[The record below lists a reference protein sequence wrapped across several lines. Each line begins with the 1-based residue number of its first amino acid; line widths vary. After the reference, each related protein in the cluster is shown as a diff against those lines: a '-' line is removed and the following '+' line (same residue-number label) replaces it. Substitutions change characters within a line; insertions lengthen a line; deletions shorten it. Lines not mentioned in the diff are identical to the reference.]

1 MFQLEEGLSL
11 YKQKQQQRFETF
23 IRNVLFCVLFAVL
36 LGASEAQAQ
45 PPVTNSSAQQD
56 LLQQQRQRALEQG
69 QQTTPDVRLQDRLAK
84 LPDTLPEHETPCIV
98 INQVPLDGEDADQ
111 FSWAI
116 DTAGQILGGI
126 SGRCLG
132 TKGIQILVKQVQNAI
147 LARGFITTRVL
158 VTQQNLNDHRL
169 TLTVIP
175 GRIGAIRL
183 AKGSNPRGTLWN
195 AFPAKPGDLLN
206 LRDLEQA
213 LENLQRVPTASTHIN
228 IKPGEQP
235 GTSDIVTDWQ
245 QRFPFRLSM
254 WVDDAGS
261 EATGRYEGTVVLSYD
276 DWLTLNDLFYAS
288 FTRDL
293 GLDNNHDKKGTQ
305 SYTFHYS
312 VPYGYWML
320 GFTTNRFRYYQT
332 VAGINQNYRYSG
344 TGTRQDLKLS
354 RIVHRSAHGK
364 TRISLDAYLQ
374 TYGNAIDDTTIE
386 VQQRRMAGYI
396 LGINH
401 RQYIGRANLDM
412 DIGYRWGTGAL
423 GAEPAP
429 EEAYG
434 GGTSRPHIATASIQF
449 NTPFSALGQYWRYQ
463 GELRGQYNYTP
474 LIPQDRF
481 AIGGR
486 YTVRGFSG
494 EQVLSSER
502 GLIFRNDLGIV
513 IAGNNEFYLG
523 LDYGQVGGPSA
534 QQLLGTRL
542 AGGVIGI
549 RGAYKLLNYDVF
561 AGHAIAKPDGFP
573 AKGITAGFNIGWTI

>member
-1 MFQLEEGLSL
+1 MFQPTDGLSL
-11 YKQKQQQRFETF
+11 HQQRRQPFDVF
-23 IRNVLFCVLFAVL
+23 VRRVFLCALFSL
-36 LGASEAQAQ
+36 LWGATGAWAQ
-45 PPVTNSSAQQD
+45 PPLASSSVQQD

-69 QQTTPDVRLQDRLAK
+69 QQTTPDVRLQKGLTK
-84 LPDTLPEHETPCIV
+84 LPNSLPEHETPCIV
-98 INQVPLDGEDADQ
+98 INQVTLGGEGASQ
-111 FSWAI
+111 FAWAVN
-116 DTAGQILGGI
+116 TASQVLGGI
-126 SGRCLG
+126 KGRCIG
-132 TKGIQILVKQVQNAI
+132 TKGIQILIKQVQNAI

-158 VTQQNLNDHRL
+158 VTQQNLNDHQL
-169 TLTVIP
+169 TLTIIP

-206 LRDLEQA
+206 LRDLEQG

-261 EATGRYEGTVVLSYD
+261 EATGRYEGTVVVSYD

-288 FTRDL
+288 FTHDL
-293 GLDNNHDKKGTQ
+293 GLDNGRSKRGTQ
-305 SYTFHYS
+305 SYTFRYS
-312 VPYGYWML
+312 VPYGYWLL

-332 VAGINQNYRYSG
+332 VAGINQDYRYSG

-396 LGINH
+396 FDI
-401 RQYIGRANLDM
+401 RQRQFIGRTTLDM

-423 GAEPAP
+423 GAKPAP

-434 GGTSRPHIATASIQF
+434 GGTSRPHIATASIQLD
-449 NTPFSALGQYWRYQ
+449 TPFSALGQAWRYQ

-513 IAGNNEFYLG
+513 VAGNNELYLG

-534 QQLLGTRL
+534 QQLPGTRL

-549 RGAYKLLNYDVF
+549 RGAYKSLNYDFF

-573 AKGITAGFNIGWTI
+573 AQGITAGFNIGWTI